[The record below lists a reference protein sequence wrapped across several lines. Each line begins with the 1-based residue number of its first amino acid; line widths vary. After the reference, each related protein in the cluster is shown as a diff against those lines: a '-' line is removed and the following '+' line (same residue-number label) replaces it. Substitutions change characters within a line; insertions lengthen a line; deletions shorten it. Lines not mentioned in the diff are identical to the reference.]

1 MILFIAVST
10 KPSSAKP
17 VAFQQGGILLGPSS
31 LCVHIAKFL
40 IFVAFWHCIVVL
52 QLPVP
57 KPNITNSSKT
67 VSAYVSRKKIKR
79 ELRHTSYG
87 GCP

>member
-1 MILFIAVST
+1 VFIAVIT
-10 KPSSAKP
+10 KIAARSLLLFSR
-17 VAFQQGGILLGPSS
+17 VGILLEPSNRCAH
-31 LCVHIAKFL
+31 LAKFL
-40 IFVAFWHCIVVL
+40 IFVDFPRHCIVVL

>member
-10 KPSSAKP
+10 MPSSAKP

-40 IFVAFWHCIVVL
+40 IFVAFWHCIVLL

-57 KPNITNSSKT
+57 KPHKHHQYKHN
-67 VSAYVSRKKIKR
+67 RERMLQEKI
-79 ELRHTSYG
+79 S
-87 GCP
+87 